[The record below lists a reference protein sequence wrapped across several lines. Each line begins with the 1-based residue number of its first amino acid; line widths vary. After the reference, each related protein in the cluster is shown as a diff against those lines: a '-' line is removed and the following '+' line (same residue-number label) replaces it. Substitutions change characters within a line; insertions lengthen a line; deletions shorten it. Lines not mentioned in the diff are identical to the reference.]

1 MLRRIRALRM
11 EIARVRSQREKT
23 EKQLKEKTFSGSEVQ
38 RSVEKLQEEVK
49 VNHNSCPLCCLA
61 KIPLGCLLFFL
72 LTESEEIIHDILS
85 TRHVYVDLIVY
96 YCSLTTYRPQ

>member
-1 MLRRIRALRM
+1 M
-11 EIARVRSQREKT
+11 EIARVRSQQEKT

-61 KIPLGCLLFFL
+61 KIPLGCLLSFL
-72 LTESEEIIHDILS
+72 LTESDVDEEIIHDILS
-85 TRHVYVDLIVY
+85 TRHVHVDLIVY

>member
-1 MLRRIRALRM
+1 M

-49 VNHNSCPLCCLA
+49 VNHSSCPC
-61 KIPLGCLLFFL
+61 
-72 LTESEEIIHDILS
+72 
-85 TRHVYVDLIVY
+85 VV
-96 YCSLTTYRPQ
+96 